1 MRAKRQATKGS
12 PCLPS
17 KTSLDL
23 ELQEGEG
30 LLFCHSRQ
38 SETGRVRSEY
48 PHGEGPGFRKLV
60 NVSVAT
66 AGLGAE

>member
-1 MRAKRQATKGS
+1 MRAKSQATKGS

-23 ELQEGEG
+23 EHQEG

-48 PHGEGPGFRKLV
+48 PHGAGPGFRKLV